1 MALTE
6 KEFLTAL
13 ARKLGRAPLD
23 APPSRPG
30 HGRLKPPPPANAMAQ
45 EAMSEWFVREIAKL
59 TGTTALTGTFAE
71 AGAAVA
77 AYAVE
82 HLTAGGVVI
91 LWNDPVSLC
100 AKDPL
105 EAAGFQVIV
114 GKAER
119 AAYASAEAGVTSA
132 VYAVAETGSIALEAA
147 PQQARLTSL
156 VPPVHIA
163 IVPTSRL
170 MATVGDYFR
179 TLANREQMPA
189 SLNLITGPSRTAD
202 IELELSIGVHG
213 PGKLHVVL
221 VNG

>member
-6 KEFLTAL
+6 KEFLTTL

-23 APPSRPG
+23 APPPRPG
-30 HGRLKPPPPANAMAQ
+30 HGRMKPPAPANELARD
-45 EAMSEWFVREIAKL
+45 AMSEWFVREIAKL
-59 TGTTALTGTFAE
+59 SATTALASTFAE

-82 HLTAGGVVI
+82 QLAAGGVVI

-100 AKDPL
+100 AREPL

-114 GKAER
+114 GAAER

-132 VYAVAETGSIALEAA
+132 VYAVAETGSIALEAG
-147 PQQARLTSL
+147 PEQARMTSL

-170 MATVGDYFR
+170 LATVADYFR
-179 TLANREQMPA
+179 TLATREKMPA

-213 PGKLHVVL
+213 PGRLHVVL
-221 VNG
+221 VND